1 MSSHPSPAASYTAKQ
16 FESRESRQDATSSNP
31 RRLHLLRQRATDSIL
46 LTPKQAAEMLAT
58 PAGTLKRWRA
68 EGRGPA
74 WIKLEGSVRYELS
87 VIQQYIESNRH
98 LPSVRTLMEEKHG
111 SL

>member
-1 MSSHPSPAASYTAKQ
+1 MCST
-16 FESRESRQDATSSNP
+16 
-31 RRLHLLRQRATDSIL
+31 L
-46 LTPKQAAEMLAT
+46 LTTRQASEILAT

-74 WIKLEGSVRYELS
+74 WVKLEGSVRYALS
-87 VIQQYIESNRH
+87 DVKQYIESNRH
-98 LPSVRTLMEEKHG
+98 LPSVRTLMEGKHG